1 MVNWGVNSAVNLALL
16 GDNRSSEPCRVD
28 MPQVPSS
35 FKGIA
40 LFTPAGDLVYCID
53 PTKQG
58 RWHAQLCSAL
68 QSALNLPELPHFL
81 IPCYI
86 ATVDRWWDEPSQT
99 WQVAAELSPNVYRY
113 RALLDSIFGI
123 EAGQW
128 QIAASSPGVCDPL
141 LLYRYQE
148 LFPTLW
154 QPHNLAIALDAMQPI
169 APYSMLPVTHG
180 YVLRLF
186 VAGYNQK
193 TENTLEKLHQI
204 LEESLDQ
211 PYTLTVIDITK
222 YPEEA
227 ETHHILATPTL
238 LKIHPAPEKRLVGN
252 WDTLN
257 QLLWLLGN

>member
-1 MVNWGVNSAVNLALL
+1 
-16 GDNRSSEPCRVD
+16 

-68 QSALNLPELPHFL
+68 QGALNLSELPHFL
-81 IPCYI
+81 VPCYT
-86 ATVDRWWDEPSQT
+86 ATVDRWWDESSQT

-113 RALLDSIFGI
+113 RALLDQLFDL
-123 EAGQW
+123 EPGQW
-128 QIAASSPGVCDPL
+128 QIAPISPGVCDPL

-148 LFPTLW
+148 LFPDLW
-154 QPHNLAIALDAMQPI
+154 QPHNLAIALDANQPI
-169 APYSMLPVTHG
+169 APSSALPIAQG

-186 VAGYNQK
+186 VAGYNPK

-211 PYTLTVIDITK
+211 PYTLSVIDITK
-222 YPEEA
+222 DPEAA
-227 ETHHILATPTL
+227 ETHQIIATPTL
-238 LKIHPAPEKRLVGN
+238 LRMHPAPEKRLVGN
-252 WDTLN
+252 LDTLN
-257 QLLWLLGN
+257 HLLWLLGS

>member
-1 MVNWGVNSAVNLALL
+1 MVNLAVLS
-16 GDNRSSEPCRVD
+16 DNRSTAQSLVD

-113 RALLDSIFGI
+113 RVLLDTIFGL
-123 EAGQW
+123 ESGQW

-154 QPHNLAIALDAMQPI
+154 QSHNLAIALDAMQPI
-169 APYSMLPVTHG
+169 APYSTLPVIHG

-193 TENTLEKLHQI
+193 TKNTLEKLHQI

-222 YPEEA
+222 HPEAA

>member
-1 MVNWGVNSAVNLALL
+1 MRFAES
-16 GDNRSSEPCRVD
+16 RSTEPSQVD

-113 RALLDSIFGI
+113 RGLLDHIFGI

-128 QIAASSPGVCDPL
+128 QIAAISPGVCDPL

-154 QPHNLAIALDAMQPI
+154 QPHNIAIALDAMQPI

-193 TENTLEKLHQI
+193 TENTLENLHQI